1 MGQHEFI
8 MRRAGSNGLGSE
20 EENKEALEDL
30 TYYADLFI
38 ANQEEV
44 DTLE

>member
-30 TYYADLFI
+30 TYNANIFI

-44 DTLE
+44 NVLE